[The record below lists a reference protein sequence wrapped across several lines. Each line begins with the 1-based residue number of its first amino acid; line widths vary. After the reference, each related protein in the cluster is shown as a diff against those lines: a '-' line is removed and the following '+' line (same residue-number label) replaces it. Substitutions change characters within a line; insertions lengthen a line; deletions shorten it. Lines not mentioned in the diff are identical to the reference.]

1 MRNRKSNDGGW
12 GLANRDGTVLAIVWP
27 HTTNALQS
35 ANQLLQI
42 LRRHGLTASELEQS
56 EQADALKDFGSG
68 DGWYRPTELNRLS
81 DQEARIIAARM
92 VSRLRM
98 KIAIGPDQTQLLVTA
113 ITEACASTLPN
124 ASATCATD
132 RRDEIAAAILRAARP
147 VLNSASFAVL
157 ADAVALGHRPLLG
170 EQ

>member
-1 MRNRKSNDGGW
+1 
-12 GLANRDGTVLAIVWP
+12 
-27 HTTNALQS
+27 
-35 ANQLLQI
+35 

-56 EQADALKDFGSG
+56 EQADALKDLGSG

-81 DQEARIIAARM
+81 DQEAWIIGARM

-113 ITEACASTLPN
+113 ITEACPGTLPN

-132 RRDEIAAAILRAARP
+132 RRDRSPQRFLRPRGHC
-147 VLNSASFAVL
+147 LNNASFAVL

-170 EQ
+170 EE